1 MGDRGPAPRRE
12 AEVRRTNNKGTSTK
26 LTREVLQ
33 DLPFE
38 IDFEPDPL
46 EAPKHWDDILVELW
60 DALKVD
66 PARKWMTSAD
76 WAATKLMIELT
87 NTQMGATDKDG
98 NLIGVSGA
106 HQSSLLKHLSAI
118 GVTEAARLRL
128 QKEVTLFPVRSR
140 GTGDGKV
147 VDIREARKADVQ

>member
-12 AEVRRTNNKGTSTK
+12 AERRRTNDKGTATK
-26 LTREVLQ
+26 LTREQLQ
-33 DLPFE
+33 ELPFE

-46 EAPKHWDDILVELW
+46 DPPGHWDGILVELW
-60 DALKVD
+60 EALKTD

-87 NTQMGATDKDG
+87 NTQMGAKDKDG

-106 HQSSLLKHLSAI
+106 HQSSLLKHLASI
-118 GVTEAARLRL
+118 GITEAARLRL
-128 QKEVTLFPVRSR
+128 GKEITLFPIKPR
-140 GTGDGKV
+140 GTEDGKV
-147 VDIREARKADVQ
+147 IDIRSAREADVQ

>member
-12 AEVRRTNNKGTSTK
+12 AEVRRTNNKGTSLK
-26 LTREVLQ
+26 LSREQLQ

-38 IDFEPDPL
+38 IDFEPDPND
-46 EAPKHWDDILVELW
+46 APSHWEDILVELW
-60 DALKVD
+60 EALKVD

-76 WAATKLMIELT
+76 WAATKLVLELT

-106 HQSSLLKHLSAI
+106 HQSSILKHLASI
-118 GVTEAARLRL
+118 GVTESARLRL
-128 QKEVTLFPVRSR
+128 QKEITLFPVQPRA
-140 GTGDGKV
+140 TDGNV
-147 VDIREARKADVQ
+147 VDIKTARAADVQ